1 MSRISRYQES
11 ISRFIKLKSP
21 YSEIIKFN
29 NNNDTLLSI
38 NDHEASI
45 ILLTIFNGLKKK
57 KKFKSHE
64 SYNMAS
70 GIDLMITTL
79 MIHDNLNY
87 YNSTY
92 GEHRIKNFIGQS
104 PIYAYECLVKNL
116 ETFDNVGDK
125 DKLHK
130 SESKIYSY
138 FNRKMLNIMSYE
150 DFKATEHVHKT
161 DIVNYGFANKNII
174 NLKYKKLKLVDK
186 DILIDYIEKT
196 YGSVCQCAF
205 VLGWLLGGGDEKQ
218 INNLERLG
226 TYLARMIKLTNDF
239 KNLERDITYA
249 ETFTTNYVVN
259 YGIHETFELFDESKI
274 KLLEGC
280 FILDI
285 YNTTIK
291 EVIDHIEKCFD
302 NYLKVSNLELVSKY
316 TSFST
321 HG

>member
-11 ISRFIKLKSP
+11 ISRFIKLKSS

-29 NNNDTLLSI
+29 NNNGTLLDI
-38 NDHEASI
+38 NDHEVSI

-64 SYNMAS
+64 SYNMAA
-70 GIDLMITTL
+70 GVDLLITTL
-79 MIHDNLNY
+79 MIKDSLNY
-87 YNSTY
+87 YNVTY
-92 GEHRIKNFIGQS
+92 EENKIKNFINQA
-104 PIYAYECLVKNL
+104 PIYAYECLAKNL
-116 ETFDNVGDK
+116 ETFDNVADR

-130 SESKIYSY
+130 LENKIHNY
-138 FNRKMLNIMSYE
+138 FNKKMLNIMTYE
-150 DFKATEHVHKT
+150 DLKASDHVHKT
-161 DIVNYGFANKNII
+161 DIINYEFTNKNII
-174 NLKYKKLKLVDK
+174 NLKYKKLKIIDK
-186 DILIDYIEKT
+186 DILIDYIERT
-196 YGSVCQCAF
+196 YGSVCQCAL

-226 TYLARMIKLTNDF
+226 THLARIIKLTNDF
-239 KNLERDITYA
+239 KNLERDITFA
-249 ETFTTNYVVN
+249 ESYSTNYVVN
-259 YGIHETFELFDESKI
+259 YGIHETFELFDESKV

-280 FILDI
+280 FVLDI

-291 EVIDHIEKCFD
+291 EIIDHIEKTFD
-302 NYLKVSNLELVSKY
+302 NCLKISNLELVSRY